1 MKTFRRLTL
10 LGLFAA
16 IGVALAVSVAI
27 STTKTDI
34 GTDTR
39 QGSAPKERAIDRASE
54 PQEVA
59 SPPLRQ
65 PSSAPSVSVIA
76 RPPLKIPSGP
86 LVAVPYPP
94 RTQQFLLSQ
103 ADAPRLPSAMEFM
116 QRQLG
121 LAPVPEPP
129 VVTPPSTATSPAAA
143 ADTEPLIESE
153 GDGNL
158 KILLQDDDLVEVLG
172 LLAEQANLNILAS
185 SSVQGKVS
193 ATLNGVD
200 INGAM
205 DAILKST
212 GFTTRRDGNILFVGT
227 PEDFDAMEQIMD
239 QVATRVYRPNY
250 VTAAE
255 LQTLIQPMLTE
266 TVGIMSVSSPA
277 ETGMATNDS
286 AAGGNSL
293 AVGDVILVR
302 DYEAVLAGVDQ
313 MVEEIDTRPMQVS
326 IEAMILSVNLKDG
339 NDFGV
344 NFELLRNND
353 NAKFG
358 WGTIPEGSDTKPFD
372 AVDVVKAVAID
383 GLTRVALGGGLKF
396 GYLDQSLGVFLDALE
411 TIGDTNVIATPR
423 VLVLN
428 KQPAEI
434 QIGAENGYVSTT
446 QTETSTT
453 QSVEFLKT
461 GTVLRLR
468 PYIATDGL
476 IRLEIHPEL
485 SSGSVEVKD
494 GFTLP
499 NKEVTQ
505 VTTNIMIRDGCT
517 AIIGGLIREELET
530 TTSQVPLF
538 GSLPLIGVAF
548 RSKSETIERHEV
560 IVLITPRIVYEPGT
574 SLEGDKAAC
583 EGYRRQAVYAEK
595 MSPLIGKRS
604 IGRRYFRLAQDAW
617 AVGDRHKALQNAEM
631 SIHFDPMN
639 TAAIELRSDIW
650 IGKPLQGPMPTGP
663 MIGPDSMD
671 GRMLPGRLL
680 DDLQYGPTDQMTR
693 LHPLDPGQPGKH
705 TDIAI
710 PRKLR

>member
-1 MKTFRRLTL
+1 
-10 LGLFAA
+10 
-16 IGVALAVSVAI
+16 
-27 STTKTDI
+27 
-34 GTDTR
+34 
-39 QGSAPKERAIDRASE
+39 
-54 PQEVA
+54 
-59 SPPLRQ
+59 
-65 PSSAPSVSVIA
+65 
-76 RPPLKIPSGP
+76 
-86 LVAVPYPP
+86 
-94 RTQQFLLSQ
+94 SQ
-103 ADAPRLPSAMEFM
+103 ADAPTLPSALEFI

-121 LAPVPEPP
+121 LAPAPEPA
-129 VVTPPSTATSPAAA
+129 ATTEQSP
-143 ADTEPLIESE
+143 TEPLIEGE

-158 KILLQDDDLVEVLG
+158 EIRFQNDDLVEVLS
-172 LLAEQANLNILAS
+172 LLAEHANLNILAS

-193 ATLNGVD
+193 ATLKGVD
-200 INGAM
+200 INGAL

-212 GFTTRRDGNILFVGT
+212 RFTTRRDGNYIFVGT
-227 PEDFDAMEQIMD
+227 HEDFDAMEHTMD
-239 QVATRVYRPNY
+239 QLATRVYRPNY

-255 LQTLIQPMLTE
+255 LQSLIQPMLTE
-266 TVGIMSVSSPA
+266 GVGVMSISSPA

-286 AAGGNSL
+286 AAGGDSL
-293 AVGDVILVR
+293 AVGDVLLIR
-302 DYEAVLAGVDQ
+302 DYEAVLAGIDQ
-313 MVEEIDTRPMQVS
+313 VVAEIDTRPMQVL

-344 NFELLRNND
+344 NFELLRDND

-358 WGTIPEGSDTKPFD
+358 WGNIPEGTATKQFD
-372 AVDVVKAVAID
+372 AVDVAGAAVD

-396 GYLDQSLGVFLDALE
+396 GYLDRSLGAFLDALE

-468 PYIATDGL
+468 PFIATDGL
-476 IRLEIHPEL
+476 IRMEIHPEL

-517 AIIGGLIREELET
+517 AVIGGLIREELET
-530 TTSQVPLF
+530 TTSQVPLL

-548 RSKSETIERHEV
+548 RNKSETIERHEV
-560 IVLITPRIVYEPGT
+560 LVLITPRIVYEPGT
-574 SLEGDKAAC
+574 CREGDEAAC
-583 EGYRRQAVYAEK
+583 EAHRRQAVYREK

-604 IGRRYFRLAQDAW
+604 IGRKYFRLAQDAW
-617 AVGDRHKALQNAEM
+617 AVGDRHNALKNAEM

-650 IGKPLQGPMPTGP
+650 TGKPLQSSIPTGP
-663 MIGPDSMD
+663 MIGPESMD
-671 GRMLPGRLL
+671 GETLPGRLL
-680 DDLQYGPTDQMTR
+680 DDLENGPTDQMTR

-710 PRKLR
+710 PRKLQ